1 MGTVLADIP
10 VHPTPSELPFK
21 EDEGPSK
28 EDEGKMVLEQY
39 LGVKDKGKKIVL
51 GQGTYGTVYKAK
63 KKDDP
68 SGPSYAIKIM
78 TKTWAELN
86 DIEKKCIKQE
96 IITLLKCRHKHI
108 IGTLLS
114 CFDKFLPCS
123 NPDMMQA
130 SFTTV
135 CVSGM

>member
-10 VHPTPSELPFK
+10 IDPTPYEGPSK

-39 LGVKDKGKKIVL
+39 VGVKDNEGKKVVL

-63 KKDDP
+63 KKDDDP

-96 IITLLKCRHKHI
+96 IITLVKCRHKHI

-114 CFDKFLPCS
+114 CLDKFLTNS
-123 NPDMMQA
+123 NPD
-130 SFTTV
+130 SD
-135 CVSGM
+135 

>member
-10 VHPTPSELPFK
+10 VDPPPSALPSK

-39 LGVKDKGKKIVL
+39 LGVKDKGNKIVL

-96 IITLLKCRHKHI
+96 IITLVKCRHKHI

-114 CFDKFLPCS
+114 CLDKFLPCS
-123 NPDMMQA
+123 NPDID
-130 SFTTV
+130 
-135 CVSGM
+135 

>member
-1 MGTVLADIP
+1 MGTVLAEFP
-10 VHPTPSELPFK
+10 VDLTPYEVASK

-39 LGVKDKGKKIVL
+39 VGVKDKGKKVVL

-63 KKDDP
+63 KKDEGP

-86 DIEKKCIKQE
+86 DIEKKFIKQE
-96 IITLLKCRHKHI
+96 IITLVKCRHKHI
-108 IGTLLS
+108 IGTRCMS
-114 CFDKFLPCS
+114 
-123 NPDMMQA
+123 
-130 SFTTV
+130 V
-135 CVSGM
+135 